1 MKKLFS
7 ILTASILLAGIFSGC
22 TGSTTDN
29 DSTQSEGS
37 SFDTSKPISVIS
49 REEGSGTRGAF
60 IELTG
65 IEQKGSDGTKKD
77 MTTKEAIIK
86 DGTDKVLTAV
96 AGDAYAIGYI
106 SLGSLNNT
114 VKAFKVGTVEAT
126 TANVK
131 NGSYKISRPF
141 NIATKGEPTGLAK
154 DFIDYIM
161 SKEGQ
166 EVITNKGFIAIKD
179 DAAAYAGSKPSGKI
193 VVGGSSS
200 VSPVM
205 EKLIEA
211 YKKVNTNA
219 TVELQTTDST
229 SGMTGASDG
238 TLDIGMAS
246 RELKDSEKAVLTN
259 KEIALDG
266 IAIIGSTQNTLT
278 DLTVEMIKK
287 IFTGEVEL
295 WSEVK

>member
-22 TGSTTDN
+22 TGSTTDS
-29 DSTQSEGS
+29 DSSQSKGS

-77 MTTKEAIIK
+77 LTTKEAIIK

-96 AGDAYAIGYI
+96 AGDTYAIGYI

-114 VKAFKVGTVEAT
+114 VKAFKVGGVEAT
-126 TANVK
+126 ADNVK
-131 NGSYKISRPF
+131 SGTYKIARPF

-166 EVITNKGFIAIKD
+166 AVITSKGFISIKD

-211 YKKVNTNA
+211 YKKVNTAA

-229 SGMTGASDG
+229 SGMKGATDG

-246 RELKDSEKAVLTN
+246 RELKDSEKAVLKN

-266 IAIIGSTQNTLT
+266 IAVIGNTQNTRT
-278 DLTVEMIKK
+278 DLSIEMVKK